1 MTIELINFDGQQKKL
16 ITNKVNKIVAHKDN
30 KLKSKFVKF
39 AYLNVNN
46 YCLYNKDGHRI
57 NSSGLKRGIHE
68 KFTPDSSDKIEIN
81 ILNKTNITLKDV
93 VYLGPLFFHYGH
105 FLLESTARLWSL
117 FENFDKNKYIF
128 IFHTRLNIS
137 KSPSF
142 LQFFLNYFKDWN
154 IQVFDGNFNHKLIS
168 LINVYVPNPAIIA
181 DFSINSLFLKPFK
194 FIREKNPDIR
204 ISKSSES
211 CYLSRNKLSTN
222 LRKTAG
228 ENFLLKL
235 IEDKVDIINPEK
247 LKLSNQINLYN
258 SYSTFI
264 GIIGS
269 AFHNLLF
276 TNSKEIFY
284 ITDSN
289 PNINFLAIDIL
300 LNNKAHYLN
309 LLDNRN
315 NNILKHR
322 MPNKLN
328 LLHTIEM
335 MSKFEIIDDELKYNK
350 ILVAAQENIDIQFNL
365 NENTILK
372 ELESSTLFENKISS
386 LLVQN
391 RHLDLN
397 LAILNNQNKYEI
409 SDSLLLKILKTP
421 LKFSDLV
428 LLNSILINFE
438 DLNFNI
444 KQLVKSKIN
453 LELNLLADSRKY
465 LNSINS
471 IHLKTSYSY
480 IYLKNKINSSNEK
493 YKQNKAN

>member
-1 MTIELINFDGQQKKL
+1 
-16 ITNKVNKIVAHKDN
+16 
-30 KLKSKFVKF
+30 
-39 AYLNVNN
+39 
-46 YCLYNKDGHRI
+46 
-57 NSSGLKRGIHE
+57 
-68 KFTPDSSDKIEIN
+68 
-81 ILNKTNITLKDV
+81 
-93 VYLGPLFFHYGH
+93 
-105 FLLESTARLWSL
+105 
-117 FENFDKNKYIF
+117 
-128 IFHTRLNIS
+128 
-137 KSPSF
+137 
-142 LQFFLNYFKDWN
+142 
-154 IQVFDGNFNHKLIS
+154 
-168 LINVYVPNPAIIA
+168 
-181 DFSINSLFLKPFK
+181 
-194 FIREKNPDIR
+194 
-204 ISKSSES
+204 
-211 CYLSRNKLSTN
+211 
-222 LRKTAG
+222 
-228 ENFLLKL
+228 
-235 IEDKVDIINPEK
+235 
-247 LKLSNQINLYN
+247 
-258 SYSTFI
+258 
-264 GIIGS
+264 
-269 AFHNLLF
+269 
-276 TNSKEIFY
+276 
-284 ITDSN
+284 
-289 PNINFLAIDIL
+289 
-300 LNNKAHYLN
+300 
-309 LLDNRN
+309 
-315 NNILKHR
+315 

-335 MSKFEIIDDELKYNK
+335 MSKFEIIDDDIKYNK